1 MLSNVAPRIVAS
13 YDTRLQR

>member
-1 MLSNVAPRIVAS
+1 MLLNVAPRIVAS